1 MRRWGVRLL
10 AVAFVASLVTL
21 CAKGSRVF
29 VRAVEMLPRAYF
41 PIVYKAEP
49 VRYDDF
55 QDQVPVWQYKFREAK
70 DGSFFYRSGRLV
82 ALIEDNRANNIAWPG
97 WRPLA
102 DFKLEVD
109 ARFSDGEW
117 LNGLGL
123 IFGGNDSWTE
133 YYAFMLGYNF
143 KQHYWSVA
151 RVEPRVISSASME
164 SSDLVRPADMIP
176 RAYFPIVYRA
186 EPVRYDDRDVDYHW
200 LLDTH
205 SGWGGT
211 PPDVQWYSRW
221 NHLMVIRVGDTID
234 VYVNGFHMPHGTF
247 TDGAYG
253 RNRLVGLLAT
263 SYEWSKG
270 EVEFDNFQLTPLSM
284 P

>member
-10 AVAFVASLVTL
+10 AFVFVASLVAL
-21 CAKGSRVF
+21 CAKGSGVF
-29 VRAVEMLPRAYF
+29 VRAAEMLPRAYF

-49 VRYDDF
+49 VRFDDF
-55 QDQVPVWQYKFREAK
+55 GDQVPVWQYKFREDK

-123 IFGGNDSWTE
+123 LFGGNDSWTE

-143 KQHYWSVA
+143 AQHYWTVA
-151 RVEPRVISSASME
+151 RVEPRVG
-164 SSDLVRPADMIP
+164 SDPP
-176 RAYFPIVYRA
+176 
-186 EPVRYDDRDVDYHW
+186 DVDYHW
-200 LLDTH
+200 LPDFE
-205 SGWGGT
+205 WGGT

-221 NHLMVIRVGDTID
+221 NRLMVVRVGDTID

-263 SYEWSKG
+263 SYEWSTG

>member
-1 MRRWGVRLL
+1 MRKWGTRLL
-10 AVAFVASLVTL
+10 ILGFGASLIL
-21 CAKGSRVF
+21 LSAGKPF
-29 VRAVEMLPRAYF
+29 VSVQAGEMLPRAYL
-41 PIVYKAEP
+41 PIMFKGEP

-55 QDQVPVWQYKFREAK
+55 EDQDPVWQYKFREPK

-82 ALIEDNRANNIAWPG
+82 ARIGDNRANNIAWPG

-109 ARFSDGEW
+109 ARFHESAQW

-123 IFGGNDSWTE
+123 IFGGNDTWTE
-133 YYAFMLGYNF
+133 YYAFMLGFNF
-143 KQHYWSVA
+143 EQHYWSVA
-151 RVEPRVISSASME
+151 RVEPRPGT
-164 SSDLVRPADMIP
+164 D
-176 RAYFPIVYRA
+176 
-186 EPVRYDDRDVDYHW
+186 DVDYRW

-211 PPDVQWYSRW
+211 PPDVRW
-221 NHLMVIRVGDTID
+221 FYDWNRLTVVRAGDQIR
-234 VYVNGFHMPHGTF
+234 VYVNGWHLPGGTF
-247 TDGAYG
+247 TDGTYG

-263 SYEWSKG
+263 SYEWSVG